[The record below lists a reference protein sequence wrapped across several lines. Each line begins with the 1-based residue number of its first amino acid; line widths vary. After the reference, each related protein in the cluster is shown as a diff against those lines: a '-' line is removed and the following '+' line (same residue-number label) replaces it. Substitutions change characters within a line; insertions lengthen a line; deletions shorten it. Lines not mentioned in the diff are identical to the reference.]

1 MKERDPKEKFYYEE
15 EESNEISQQIMG
27 AYASGVIDNPK
38 AQANMYGDQP
48 HDEAEDFE
56 Y

>member
-1 MKERDPKEKFYYEE
+1 MKKDPNEKFYYDNEGV
-15 EESNEISQQIMG
+15 NEISDQIMG

-38 AQANMYGDQP
+38 AQANMYNDQP